1 MVENLLLGIH
11 NLVSIENLVF
21 MNIGM
26 LVGIIFGAVPGL
38 STNLGIMLM
47 LPLTFAMNATT
58 GILMLT
64 GVYCGGTYGGSITA
78 ILIGTPGTNVAIA
91 TVLDGYPM
99 AKKGQANKA
108 LTMALTASTIG
119 GLASSFVLLFTAPII
134 SEIALKFAPPEY
146 FALAVFGLSIIA
158 GISGESLP
166 HGILACLIGYIV
178 STVGMDQTSGTVR
191 FVFDNVYLL
200 RGLGLIPVLLGA
212 FAVPSLLE
220 KVLNREYE
228 TSFKT
233 EIVIEEKD
241 RLENREL
248 KACMPVIIKSTIIGL
263 VIGAI
268 PGAGA
273 AIAAFLAYNEA
284 RRTSKTP
291 QNFGKGALEGIA
303 APESANNAVTGS
315 SFIPLFTLGIPGSVA
330 AAAMIGA
337 FTIHGMQVG
346 PSLFRTQGPL
356 LYAVMV
362 GLIFVN
368 IFMYLQGKFLSKLFA
383 KISKVPQILLIPSL
397 ILFCVAGAYSNEG
410 LHFDVYIM
418 FITGIVMYVL
428 QKFGFPGAP
437 FVLGIILG
445 PLAEENLKRSLVM
458 SNGSWLI
465 FLKRP
470 ISLVFIIVAIVFTA
484 FSIRKNRQI
493 NLDFKKATDDTMKP
507 GADKKEDEKK

>member
-1 MVENLLLGIH
+1 MIENLLAGLQDLLSIH
-11 NLVSIENLVF
+11 NFVF
-21 MNIGM
+21 MNFGM
-26 LVGIIFGAVPGL
+26 IVGIIFGAVPGL

-47 LPLTFAMNATT
+47 LPLTFALNPTS
-58 GILMLT
+58 GILLLM

-99 AKKGQANKA
+99 AKRGQATKA
-108 LTMALTASTIG
+108 LTMALVASTIG
-119 GLASSFVLLFTAPII
+119 GLVSSFALLFTAPFI
-134 SEIALKFAPPEY
+134 SEVALKFAPPEY
-146 FALAVFGLSIIA
+146 FALAIFGLSIIA
-158 GISGESLP
+158 GISGESLL
-166 HGILACLIGYIV
+166 HGIFASLIGYVV
-178 STVGMDQTSGTVR
+178 STVGMDQISGTTR

-212 FAVPSLLE
+212 FAVPSMLE

-228 TSFKT
+228 TKIKT
-233 EIVIEEKD
+233 EVTTDKKD
-241 RLENREL
+241 RLEMPEL

-263 VIGAI
+263 IIGAI

-273 AIAAFLAYNEA
+273 AIAAFMAYNEA
-284 RRTSKTP
+284 RRASKTP
-291 QNFGKGALEGIA
+291 EQFGKGALEGIA

-315 SFIPLFTLGIPGSVA
+315 SFIPLFTLGIPGSIS

-356 LYAVMV
+356 LYAIMV

-368 IFMYLQGKFLSKLFA
+368 IFMFLQGKFLSGLFA
-383 KISKVPQILLIPSL
+383 KIAKVPQILLIPGL
-397 ILFCVAGAYSNEG
+397 MLFCVAGAYSNESMQ
-410 LHFDVYIM
+410 FDVYILLV
-418 FITGIVMYVL
+418 TGIIMYVL
-428 QKFGFPGAP
+428 QKFGFPGPP

-445 PLAEENLKRSLVM
+445 PLAEDNLKRSLVM
-458 SNGSWLI
+458 SDGSWSI
-465 FLKRP
+465 FITRP
-470 ISLVFIIVAIVFTA
+470 IALVFILVAVVFTA

-493 NLDFKKATDDTMKP
+493 NAEFKMAVASSKPEEDDQ
-507 GADKKEDEKK
+507 E